1 MFARGKRTG
10 EKMTHHKACNE
21 CWFKDDCIYK
31 DENRLEECQEIIDFE
46 DMIKLKSGK

>member
-1 MFARGKRTG
+1 MI
-10 EKMTHHKACNE
+10 HHKACNE

-31 DENRLEECQEIIDFE
+31 EDGRLDECQEVIDFE